1 MPLTTPDPDNAG
13 GGERSSYPKPSA
25 AMVFFMIPV
34 FANGNLEGD
43 GEWIRPFLAQS
54 TAIIAADGGSR
65 HLHALNHPP
74 DIIIGDMDSLPA
86 AVRRWLTAVGTQFI
100 THPPAKNETD
110 LELAL
115 RYAVEKYDADILLFT
130 ALGGR
135 LDQMLANI
143 HLLAHPAFAGRVRLI
158 SPHQQTW
165 VMAAPLTKTAFM
177 INGRVGDTLSL
188 IPLHDAV
195 KVNSTAGL
203 QYPLHEEFLYFDQS
217 RGISNVLTA
226 ETAVV
231 TIEKGSL
238 LCVLTEKEWGR

>member
-1 MPLTTPDPDNAG
+1 
-13 GGERSSYPKPSA
+13 
-25 AMVFFMIPV
+25 MITV

-54 TAIIAADGGSR
+54 TATIAADGGSR

-115 RYAVEKYDADILLFT
+115 RYAVEKYDTDILLFT

-143 HLLAHPAFAGRVRLI
+143 HLLAHPAFAGRVRLM
-158 SPHQQTW
+158 SPYQQTW
-165 VMAAPLTKTAFM
+165 VMAAPLTETAFM

-188 IPLHDAV
+188 IPLNGNV
-195 KVNSTAGL
+195 KVSSTDGL
-203 QYPLHEEFLYFDQS
+203 RWSLYERWLYFDKTQ
-217 RGISNVLTA
+217 GVSN
-226 ETAVV
+226 EITAVPATI
-231 TIEKGSL
+231 TIEKGIL
-238 LCVLTEKEWGR
+238 LCVHTKKEWGR